1 MIIGLISDTHIP
13 ETKLPLPEKILSIF
27 RDRKV
32 ELILHAGDIYDP
44 ACLDWLEKAAPVLA
58 CEGNGDFFRKIKDPR
73 IEATRVMEFEGFKI
87 GLTHGLA
94 IPEYP
99 PRRTIESVMEHEFK
113 QPVDIIVFGDTHTE
127 EIVKI
132 KNVLC
137 INPGSPTLP
146 HNLDH
151 IIGTIGILEI
161 NKDIPPVA
169 RIIHLES
176 EEELDMDNPV
186 KWWSVR

>member
-1 MIIGLISDTHIP
+1 MNIGLISDTHYP
-13 ETKLPLPEKILSIF
+13 EAPISLPDVVLEVFSSH
-27 RDRKV
+27 KV
-32 ELILHAGDIYDP
+32 EMILHAGDIYDP
-44 ACLDWLEKAAPVLA
+44 ACLDWLEKVAPTLA

-73 IEATRVMEFEGFKI
+73 IEPTRVISVEGFNI

-94 IPEYP
+94 IPEIP
-99 PRRTIESVMEHEFK
+99 PRRTIESVMDNEFG

-127 EIVKI
+127 EVVQV

-151 IIGTIGILEI
+151 IIGTVGILEL
-161 NKDIPPVA
+161 NEGSPPITK
-169 RIIHLES
+169 IIHLES
-176 EEELDMDNPV
+176 MEELDMENPI

>member
-1 MIIGLISDTHIP
+1 MKIGLISDTHYP
-13 ETKLPLPEKILSIF
+13 EAPISLPDSVLEVFTSNE
-27 RDRKV
+27 V
-32 ELILHAGDIYDP
+32 EMILHAGDIYDP
-44 ACLDWLEKAAPVLA
+44 ECLDWLEKVAPTLA

-73 IEATRVMEFEGFKI
+73 IEPTRVISVEGFDI

-94 IPEYP
+94 IPEMP
-99 PRRTIESVMEHEFK
+99 PKRTIESVMQNEFG

-127 EIVKI
+127 EVVQV

-151 IIGTIGILEI
+151 ITGTVGILEL
-161 NKDIPPVA
+161 NAGSTPKTK
-169 RIIHLES
+169 IIHLES
-176 EEELDMDNPV
+176 NKELDMENPV
-186 KWWSVR
+186 KWGSVR